1 MRARASSGQPADTN
15 DFRRR
20 HRVLAHP
27 PTSPEIHRVLGGI
40 VEAPGTLSRN
50 RRTGNRVSASKIFT
64 DVLEGS
70 GTVPLPT
77 AKPPARASG
86 RLIEKRRRRPPT
98 NRLPLNSLHQARH
111 GIAART
117 DAWRYP
123 APQLPFPSVLR
134 WAVVRHP
141 PPARA
146 TDASRSARL
155 PAATRR
161 RAAPRR

>member
-1 MRARASSGQPADTN
+1 M
-15 DFRRR
+15 
-20 HRVLAHP
+20 
-27 PTSPEIHRVLGGI
+27 
-40 VEAPGTLSRN
+40 EAPGTLSRN

-117 DAWRYP
+117 DA
-123 APQLPFPSVLR
+123 V
-134 WAVVRHP
+134 AVSCSAAALSFSTPLGGRQ
-141 PPARA
+141 
-146 TDASRSARL
+146 ASSPCASNRCFS
-155 PAATRR
+155 
-161 RAAPRR
+161 